1 MKGEICSETHD
12 ELPDIGSDAP
22 YYWCKE
28 AEASDSSSLTED
40 LCIIE
45 GEEFF
50 VRGVVEIPI
59 QGTDDYFGWG
69 VWVSLKKENFE
80 IYRDNYDSSK
90 IGPFFGWFATEI
102 DYFSVSTINLQTTVK
117 FVGGGTRPRIF
128 INECDH
134 KIRKDQRSGITFE
147 EAWKI
152 VHHYTDDG

>member
-1 MKGEICSETHD
+1 MKCEICGKEHD

-22 YYWCKE
+22 YYWSKE
-28 AEASDSSSLTED
+28 AEASDTCSLTED

-80 IYRDNYDSSK
+80 IYRENSNSRSV
-90 IGPFFGWFATEI
+90 GPFFGWFATKI
-102 DYFSVSTINLQTTVK
+102 DFFPVSTINLQTTV
-117 FVGGGTRPRIF
+117 
-128 INECDH
+128 
-134 KIRKDQRSGITFE
+134 
-147 EAWKI
+147 
-152 VHHYTDDG
+152 